1 MKKFIYFFIIISF
14 VIFSC
19 NNNETAS
26 TENKDTENVENTDQ
40 STGDEIKPTRPAE
53 SKGKFLVKSAIIE
66 FDTEM
71 MNMKQNM
78 VMYIENWGELNR
90 VDMKGDIMGM
100 KTHNINII
108 KDGFLYNIDM
118 IQKKGVKTPYTK
130 ENKPDDI
137 DFTALSEDVMKEF
150 NMKKEGTEMFLGKKC
165 DKYSIN
171 HTTTKMKGT
180 YLVWMGI
187 PLKTDISIAGIGMK
201 MSAKNI
207 DLDAVIT
214 PDIFNVPEGISIT
227 EGTAMK

>member
-1 MKKFIYFFIIISF
+1 MKKLLFYFIAFSFI
-14 VIFSC
+14 VFSC
-19 NNNETAS
+19 NNNEKTA
-26 TENKDTENVENTDQ
+26 TENQETENTENTEQ
-40 STGDEIKPTRPAE
+40 NTGDDIKPNRPAD

-90 VDMKGDIMGM
+90 VDMKGDFMGM

-118 IQKKGVKTPYTK
+118 IQKNGQKTPYK
-130 ENKPDDI
+130 SENKPDDI

-150 NMKKEGTEMFLGKKC
+150 NMKKEGNEMFLGKNC

-201 MSAKNI
+201 MTAKNI
-207 DLDAVIT
+207 DLEAAIA
-214 PDIFNVPEGISIT
+214 PDIFDIPEGIKIT
-227 EGTAMK
+227 EGMTMK